1 MKLSS
6 CWSCWEPEKTKGGG
20 TIQYVSSICLEMT
33 SISWLKLRVF
43 PILLGARLERDMCV
57 KTKPN
62 CVVSPLWDLTMSP
75 SHWGIRAYRFVSP
88 LRPCRTHTHKHQ
100 SMALLETGENSNPE
114 MATPKSWCYWW
125 CFLLKFELPFGIIWW
140 IWTLNTI
147 HYS

>member
-62 CVVSPLWDLTMSP
+62 CLVSPLWDLTMSP

-88 LRPCRTHTHKHQ
+88 LRPCRTHTHTNTNPWLCWKQGRIPTRKWPPQ
-100 SMALLETGENSNPE
+100 SLDVIDGV
-114 MATPKSWCYWW
+114 
-125 CFLLKFELPFGIIWW
+125 FF
-140 IWTLNTI
+140 
-147 HYS
+147 